1 MEVLG
6 YVVDIA
12 GLTASGVWANPYA
25 QALLIFIG
33 FFFIAKLVV
42 FVSERYI
49 LKLAEK
55 TKTQVDDMIIKKT
68 GRPVSLLLI
77 FFGVKLGLLPLGITE
92 NIMKWV
98 VLAINSSI
106 LFVIAYIFIVIFDV
120 LINYWA
126 KGWASRT
133 KSRIDEQ
140 LLSLFHRFSRIV
152 VLILVMLFILQLW
165 GVQVGPLFASLG
177 IAGLAIAFAL
187 QSTLGNIFGGVSM
200 IIDGTLKKG
209 DIVKLES
216 GESGAIHDIG
226 IRSTRIKTWDNEL
239 ITIPNG
245 KMADSKIQNLSQPDP
260 SIRINIEFG
269 VEYGSDPEQVKKLV
283 IDTVKKIKT
292 LMKDPEPK
300 IWFTEMGDFSLKF
313 KLMFW
318 VDDLSL
324 KWPAHQEA
332 MTNIYG
338 ALNKAKI
345 GIPFPTR
352 TIYNKK

>member
-1 MEVLG
+1 MEILG
-6 YVVDIA
+6 KVIDFTSMTSSEI
-12 GLTASGVWANPYA
+12 WANPYA
-25 QALLIFIG
+25 QALLIFVG
-33 FFFIAKLVV
+33 FFFIAKIVV
-42 FVSERYI
+42 FVSEKYL

-68 GRPVSLLLI
+68 NRPISLLLI
-77 FFGVKLGLLPLGITE
+77 FFGVKLGLLPLGIAE

-98 VLAINSSI
+98 MLSINSLI
-106 LFVIAYIFIVIFDV
+106 FFVIAYIFIVIFDV

-126 KGWASRT
+126 KGWAAKT

-152 VLILVMLFILQLW
+152 VLILVVLFILQLW

-216 GESGAIHDIG
+216 GESGAIYDIG

-269 VEYGSDPEQVKKLV
+269 VEYGSNPEEVKKLV
-283 IDTVKKIKT
+283 VDLVKKIKPV
-292 LMKDPEPK
+292 MQDPEPK
-300 IWFTEMGDFSLKF
+300 IWFTEMGDFALKF

-332 MTNIYG
+332 MTKIYD

-352 TIYNKK
+352 TVYNKR